1 MIEYKI
7 INIKKLDF
15 ECTRR
20 EFEYILYNEFD
31 LDSRYTDN
39 ADELEV
45 YIYEDSDKDMLKK
58 ALEKYGA
65 DEEYVESL
73 FESKKENKLSTDN
86 MKKRFNN
93 TVNESATPED
103 NRLFV
108 RCFNFVTEENWDESD
123 ADYKYLFEDGGLEYL
138 MEEVSRESGIVFEDK
153 NDFLNYVIEN
163 QADLTSDELVAV
175 LVSGASAN
183 ESASTNNSE
192 GVDEGFCYAKLED
205 LLAEAKE
212 EGRKEALN
220 EAKAWYEDYDYV
232 KPAGISDS
240 EWKELGKKALDWKH
254 GERDENIGACGAE
267 KLRKYYAICA
277 AIKFNGGLSAIEAE
291 AKKRDISLN
300 ESNTTI
306 FDINFD
312 NSSVN
317 ESKKP
322 LTKEDIKV
330 KKEDLKAAKS
340 AFAEKAKAIKAI
352 VKAKGLGDLL
362 KYGEEFDA
370 DKLVAACNE
379 WFAAEGK
386 EVKDKKAEVK
396 GLIKELKKLNTTI
409 LVLAAAIEGFKTSK
423 TNESVTSRFASGRKD
438 WKNLKLNEGEEEGS
452 KDDEGDKDDEKK
464 DGEGSDDKESD
475 KKDGEGSDDTKKDGE
490 GGDSDEETE
499 EIDLP
504 AVVITIKKDAL
515 DKCKEDMIAAGVEES
530 DIEELE
536 SDDEDSDEVDLKV
549 DTNSILALKDYL
561 KDKGIDLEEK
571 LGIEIQEEPDEDD
584 EEGKKD
590 GDDDKKDGEGEGD
603 GDGDDLD
610 GLNDDFFASL
620 GDIGG
625 DEGDNK

>member
-1 MIEYKI
+1 MLEYKI

-20 EFEYILYNEFD
+20 DFEYILYNEFD

-45 YIYEDSDKDMLKK
+45 YIYEDSDKEMLKK
-58 ALEKYGA
+58 ALLKYGA
-65 DEEYVESL
+65 EEEYVESL

-123 ADYKYLFEDGGLEYL
+123 ADAKYLFEDGGLDYL
-138 MEEVSRESGIVFEDK
+138 MEEVSKESGIVFADK
-153 NDFLNYVIEN
+153 NEFLNYVIEN

-175 LVSGASAN
+175 LVNGAKTN
-183 ESASTNNSE
+183 EE
-192 GVDEGFCYAKLED
+192 GTFESVDEGYCYAKLDD
-205 LLAEAKE
+205 LLAEARE

-220 EAKAWYEDYDYV
+220 EAKAWYEDYNYV

-254 GERDENIGACGAE
+254 GERDENIGACGVE
-267 KLRKYYAICA
+267 KLRKYYAICS
-277 AIKFNGGLSAIEAE
+277 AIKFGGGLSAIEAE
-291 AKKRDISLN
+291 AEKRGISLN
-300 ESNTTI
+300 ESNSTI
-306 FDINFD
+306 FNLNFD
-312 NSSVN
+312 TTSVN
-317 ESKKP
+317 EGKKP

-330 KKEDLKAAKS
+330 KKEDLKTAKA
-340 AFAEKAKAIKAI
+340 AFAEKAKAIKSI
-352 VKAKGLGDLL
+352 VKAKGLSELL
-362 KYGEEFDA
+362 KFGEEFDVE
-370 DKLVAACNE
+370 KLITACNE
-379 WFAAEGK
+379 WFASEGK
-386 EVKDKKAEVK
+386 ELKDKKAEVK
-396 GLIKELKKLNTTI
+396 GLIKELKKLNVTI
-409 LVLAAAIEGFKTSK
+409 AVLSAAIEGFKATK
-423 TNESVTSRFASGRKD
+423 TNESVTSRFASGRNN
-438 WKNLKLNEGEEEGS
+438 WKGLKLNESEEEGS
-452 KDDEGDKDDEKK
+452 KEGDGDGDGDNKDNGEGKDKGDEGKDNK
-464 DGEGSDDKESD
+464 EGKE
-475 KKDGEGSDDTKKDGE
+475 G
-490 GGDSDEETE
+490 SDEETE

-515 DKCKEDMIAAGVEES
+515 DKCKEDMIDAGVEED

-536 SDDEDSDEVDLKV
+536 SEDEESDEVDLKI

-571 LGIEIQEEPDEDD
+571 LGIEIQEEDDDEDSSKD
-584 EEGKKD
+584 DEGKD
-590 GDDDKKDGEGEGD
+590 GKKEKEGEGD
-603 GDGDDLD
+603 EDDDELG

>member
-1 MIEYKI
+1 MLEYKI

-20 EFEYILYNEFD
+20 DFEYILYNEFD

-45 YIYEDSDKDMLKK
+45 YIYEDSDKEMLKK
-58 ALEKYGA
+58 ALLKYGA
-65 DEEYVESL
+65 EEEYVESL

-123 ADYKYLFEDGGLEYL
+123 ADAKYLFEDGGLDYL
-138 MEEVSRESGIVFEDK
+138 MEEVSKESGIVFADK
-153 NDFLNYVIEN
+153 NEFLNYVIEN

-175 LVSGASAN
+175 LVNGAKTN
-183 ESASTNNSE
+183 EEETFEN
-192 GVDEGFCYAKLED
+192 VDEGYCYAKLDD
-205 LLAEAKE
+205 LLAEARE

-220 EAKAWYEDYDYV
+220 EAKAWYEDYNYV

-267 KLRKYYAICA
+267 KLRKYYAICS
-277 AIKFNGGLSAIEAE
+277 AIKFGGGLSAIEAE
-291 AKKRDISLN
+291 AEKRGISLN
-300 ESNTTI
+300 ESNSTI
-306 FDINFD
+306 FNLNFD
-312 NSSVN
+312 TTSVN
-317 ESKKP
+317 EGKKP

-330 KKEDLKAAKS
+330 KKEDLKTAKA
-340 AFAEKAKAIKAI
+340 AFAEKAKAIKSI
-352 VKAKGLGDLL
+352 VKAKGLSELL
-362 KYGEEFDA
+362 KFGEEFDVE
-370 DKLVAACNE
+370 KLTAACNE
-379 WFAAEGK
+379 WFAADGK
-386 EVKDKKAEVK
+386 ELKDKKAEVK
-396 GLIKELKKLNTTI
+396 GLIKELKKLNVTI
-409 LVLAAAIEGFKTSK
+409 VVLSAAIEGFKATK
-423 TNESVTSRFASGRKD
+423 TNESVTSRFASGRND
-438 WKNLKLNEGEEEGS
+438 WKGLKLNESEEEGS
-452 KDDEGDKDDEKK
+452 KEGDGDGDGDNKDNDEGKDKGDEGK
-464 DGEGSDDKESD
+464 DDKEG
-475 KKDGEGSDDTKKDGE
+475 KEG
-490 GGDSDEETE
+490 SDEETE

-515 DKCKEDMIAAGVEES
+515 DKCKEDMIEAGVEED

-536 SDDEDSDEVDLKV
+536 SEDEESDEVDLKI

-571 LGIEIQEEPDEDD
+571 LGIEIQEEDDDEENSKDDEGKDGKKEKGGEGDEDD
-584 EEGKKD
+584 DELG
-590 GDDDKKDGEGEGD
+590 
-603 GDGDDLD
+603 